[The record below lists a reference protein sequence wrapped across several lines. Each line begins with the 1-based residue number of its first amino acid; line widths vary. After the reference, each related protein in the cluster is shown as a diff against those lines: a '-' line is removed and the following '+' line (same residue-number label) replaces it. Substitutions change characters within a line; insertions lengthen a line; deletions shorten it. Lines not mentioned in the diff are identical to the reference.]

1 MPLVELDY
9 ALIADHAEITGGK
22 LYLMGGGWDTFA
34 SQRFPAAVR
43 FAVATGV
50 RIAWEETN
58 RPIAVTMQLEDD
70 DGRVVTRIQGTV
82 QVGRPPNLLAGAT
95 QLAQIAA
102 VLSVQ
107 VEQPGG
113 HRVVVEARDEGQ
125 PALRRVLP
133 FRVVPAPGAT
143 LPPQAPPA

>member
-50 RIAWEETN
+50 RIAWEERLREHHASLVSAQGN
-58 RPIAVTMQLEDD
+58 VYFVNDAGLL
-70 DGRVVTRIQGTV
+70 RVVKPGEKYDLV
-82 QVGRPPNLLAGAT
+82 AESEVGEKVFASPAM
-95 QLAQIAA
+95 
-102 VLSVQ
+102 S
-107 VEQPGG
+107 
-113 HRVVVEARDEGQ
+113 EGQ
-125 PALRRVLP
+125 IFVRGDKSLFCFGNR
-133 FRVVPAPGAT
+133 
-143 LPPQAPPA
+143 QASRQTAAK